1 MGPDLKLTEKSEA
14 MVKVVLTNKK
24 KGNLAQY
31 QEDKGVQ
38 GNMDIEVDVTEH
50 MNCSELEMIDV
61 ECQDATE
68 YSSSFDDTES
78 GDENGLV
85 VNDDL
90 EVESPLYDTRLFRSL
105 FDGCDGPLQ
114 MGKRRLTDHWR
125 RFIHPLM
132 WRCKWLEVK
141 LHDFKSQ
148 ALKYER
154 ELAKYG
160 QSEQFEFGKVT
171 FQGFDAELQAFPSRI
186 QKKEVMKRKKRKR
199 VEDTADVA
207 SYMSDHN
214 IFSYYES
221 KKSVVAASA
230 LDDDWGEENKTIN
243 GYDDVG
249 GWPFF
254 KSRDGDT
261 WSEQILRNIE
271 VLRSRIQKL
280 KTRMDKLMTESPQK
294 FSSINMLSSVV
305 PCDVLNNSRNHLSP
319 EKGDGNSSQ
328 CTTSQH
334 ESECDMR
341 DNFMPGS
348 AVSSHGVVA
357 HLPDMIRSMSRR
369 LLEISCE
376 NIEGEIL
383 IPNQAAKEE
392 LCNFGSAISEQAE
405 KPHISRRS

>member
-1 MGPDLKLTEKSEA
+1 
-14 MVKVVLTNKK
+14 
-24 KGNLAQY
+24 
-31 QEDKGVQ
+31 
-38 GNMDIEVDVTEH
+38 
-50 MNCSELEMIDV
+50 
-61 ECQDATE
+61 
-68 YSSSFDDTES
+68 
-78 GDENGLV
+78 
-85 VNDDL
+85 
-90 EVESPLYDTRLFRSL
+90 
-105 FDGCDGPLQ
+105 

-148 ALKYER
+148 ALKYDR
-154 ELAKYG
+154 ELAKYS
-160 QSEQFEFGKVT
+160 QSEQFEFGNVT
-171 FQGFDAELQAFPSRI
+171 SQGFDAELQAFPSKI

-214 IFSYYES
+214 IFSYY
-221 KKSVVAASA
+221 
-230 LDDDWGEENKTIN
+230 DNKTIN
-243 GYDDVG
+243 GYDDGG
-249 GWPFF
+249 GWPIF
-254 KSRDGDT
+254 KSRDGDK

-280 KTRMDKLMTESPQK
+280 KTRMGKLMTESPQK
-294 FSSINMLSSVV
+294 FSSINMLSSAV
-305 PCDVLNNSRNHLSP
+305 PCDVVNNSGNQLYP
-319 EKGDGNSSQ
+319 DKGDGNSSH

-357 HLPDMIRSMSRR
+357 PFPDMIRSMSRR
-369 LLEISCE
+369 LLEISSE

-383 IPNQAAKEE
+383 IPNEAAKEE
-392 LCNFGSAISEQAE
+392 LCNFGSAISQQAE